1 MLYLLGTVVL
11 GAALT
16 GRMWGAAKHAPL
28 MDDHERTCPPYQPPK
43 R

>member
-16 GRMWGAAKHAPL
+16 GWMWGAAKHAPL
-28 MDDHERTCPPYQPPK
+28 MDDHERTCPPCQPPK